1 MKRIHFVGA
10 PGHSVHMTELP
21 AELRELVAAQDGA
34 LTRGQALGAG
44 LSPTILRFHLERGRW
59 QRLETGVYAVYSGP
73 LERRT
78 VLWGAV
84 LRAGHGAV
92 LSYQAAA
99 ELAGLTDRPSS
110 LIHVTV
116 PGDRYVERIPGIVIH
131 RSIRVSQ
138 AVHPVLTPPRTRL
151 EETVLDLA
159 GAAATLDDACG
170 WITRALGRRLTTQ
183 GQLQQA
189 MALRARLRWRRQ
201 LTQALTAEWRGVH
214 SSLEYRYLRDV
225 ERPHLLPRGARQAR
239 APARSGTGTGT
250 GTIYR
255 DVLYEQYALAVEL
268 DGRLA
273 HPGDQRWP
281 DIHRDNAAAADG
293 ILTLRYGWF
302 DVTERSCQVAAQ
314 VALALRPRGYALA
327 RGCSPACPVTAVN
340 RDSRQRPQAG

>member
-1 MKRIHFVGA
+1 
-10 PGHSVHMTELP
+10 
-21 AELRELVAAQDGA
+21 
-34 LTRGQALGAG
+34 
-44 LSPTILRFHLERGRW
+44 
-59 QRLETGVYAVYSGP
+59 
-73 LERRT
+73 
-78 VLWGAV
+78 V

-92 LSYQAAA
+92 LSYQTAA
-99 ELAGLTDRPSS
+99 ELAGLTGRLSS

-131 RSIRVSQ
+131 RSSRVSQ
-138 AVHPVLTPPRTRL
+138 ALHAVLTPPRTRL

-159 GAAATLDDACG
+159 GAAVTLDDACG
-170 WITRALGRRLTTQ
+170 WITRALGRRLTTH

-201 LTQALTAEWRGVH
+201 LTQALTAEWGGVH

-225 ERPHLLPRGARQAR
+225 ERPHLLPRGVRQAQAQQGR
-239 APARSGTGTGT
+239 A
-250 GTIYR
+250 TIYR

-281 DIHRDNAAAADG
+281 DIHRDNAAAAGG

-314 VALALRPRGYALA
+314 VALALRLRGYTLA